1 MAAIRTQNLQKN
13 YGKTKVLQGITL
25 SVEDGTFWGL
35 IGKNGAGKSTLI
47 NTLTGT
53 VLKSGGAFWIYD
65 TPDQE
70 LDQAK
75 KSIGVMPDVSGLYG
89 AMTGVEF
96 LKYMATLKG
105 VKLTKND
112 IKRCLDDVNLDVPFE
127 RKIKDYS
134 FGMKKKISLAQ
145 ALIEEPTLLFLDEPT
160 SGVDPESILH
170 LQGLFHRLHQ
180 NGTTIFLASH
190 NLNEIERLCS
200 HVAILDQGN
209 FRVNGEINEVINRY
223 TAVIKVQIH
232 CRVPDDFCMSP
243 KFHFAKLIEAT
254 ADTMIFE
261 VKTQEDI
268 SRIVELLVSCGISI
282 YSVSPQKTTLE
293 EIFLK

>member
-1 MAAIRTQNLQKN
+1 MDAIRTQNLQKN
-13 YGKTKVLQGITL
+13 YGKTKVLQDITL
-25 SVEDGTFWGL
+25 SVAEGAFWGL
-35 IGKNGAGKSTLI
+35 IGKNGVGKSTLI

-65 TPDQE
+65 TPDCK
-70 LDQAK
+70 LDYAK

-89 AMTGVEF
+89 TMTGAEF
-96 LKYMATLKG
+96 LRYMASLKG
-105 VKLTKND
+105 VKLSKSD
-112 IKRCLDDVNLDVPFE
+112 IKRCLDDVNLDVPFD
-127 RKIKDYS
+127 RKIKEYS

-145 ALIEEPTLLFLDEPT
+145 ALVGEPRLLFLDEPT

-180 NGTTIFLASH
+180 SGTTVFLASH

-200 HVAILDQGN
+200 HVAILEKGS
-209 FRVNGEINEVINRY
+209 FRVNGEIDEVINRY
-223 TAVIKVQIH
+223 TTAIKIGIQ
-232 CRVPDDFCMSP
+232 CKVPDNFNVSSAFGCS
-243 KFHFAKLIEAT
+243 KLIDARDNE
-254 ADTMIFE
+254 MVFE

-268 SRIVELLVSCGISI
+268 PQIIEFLVLQGVLI
-282 YSVSPQKTTLE
+282 YSVTSQRASLE

>member
-65 TPDQE
+65 TPDRE

-89 AMTGVEF
+89 AMTGADF
-96 LKYMATLKG
+96 LKYMESLKG

-112 IKRCLDDVNLDVPFE
+112 IKRCLDDVNLDVPFD
-127 RKIKDYS
+127 RKIKEYS

-145 ALIEEPTLLFLDEPT
+145 ALIGEPRLLFLDEPT

-180 NGTTIFLASH
+180 SGTTIFLASH

-232 CRVPDDFCMSP
+232 CRVPDNFCMSP